1 MTAQDSSSATSATTG
16 ATARIGSSFRDPSG
30 FLFTRDGVL
39 LRQVQERYRPH
50 YDLLHGSGL
59 YDALVNAGLMVPH
72 EERPLSE
79 AAAPGAAY
87 VLQPERI
94 PFISMPYE
102 WSFGQRRA
110 AALLTLRI
118 QEMAIAKGMTL
129 KDASAFNV
137 QFRGVQPVF
146 LDTLSFETLVEGEP
160 WVAYRQFCQHFL
172 APLALQSRVDIRLGH
187 ILRQHLDGVPLD
199 LASKLLSRGSWFSP
213 AMLLHVHLHARS
225 IAKHA
230 ATEGAAS
237 EIAERAKVAKARVS
251 KRGLEGLVAHLKSAV
266 EGMSWKPAGTE
277 WGAYEETHN
286 YDESGRKAK
295 HALVAHFVGRA
306 AASRVIDLGAN
317 AGEYSRV
324 ARGAGAT
331 LVIAADGDP
340 VAVERAFNRFTE
352 SGETGIHPLWLDLTN
367 PSPSQ
372 GWDHTEWP
380 SLAKRGPFDAVMAL
394 ALVHHLA
401 IGNNVPLDGVA
412 AMLARLGRAV
422 IIEWVPKTD
431 PQAQRLLSA
440 REDIFDRY
448 TEVELRAAFERLG
461 LKEQLREPVRDSG
474 RTLHLFAP

>member
-1 MTAQDSSSATSATTG
+1 MSSATSAD
-16 ATARIGSSFRDPSG
+16 AARIGSSFRDPSG

-39 LRQVQERYRPH
+39 LRQVQERYRRH
-50 YDLLHGSGL
+50 YELLKSSGL
-59 YDALVNAGLMVPH
+59 YDALVNAELMVPH
-72 EERPLSE
+72 EERPVSE
-79 AAAPGAAY
+79 AAAPGAAF
-87 VLQPERI
+87 VLQPEWI

-110 AALLTLRI
+110 AALLTLRV
-118 QEMAIAKGMTL
+118 QELAMTHGMTL

-137 QFRGVQPVF
+137 QFRGVKPVF
-146 LDTLSFETLVEGEP
+146 LDTLSFEALVEGEP

-187 ILRQHLDGVPLD
+187 LLRQHLDGVPLD
-199 LASKLLSRGSWFSP
+199 LASKLLSRWSWLSP

-225 IAKHA
+225 IAQHA
-230 ATEGAAS
+230 ATEGEAA
-237 EIAERAKVAKARVS
+237 EIAERAKIAKARVS
-251 KRGLEGLVAHLKSAV
+251 KRGLEGLVSHLKGAV
-266 EGMSWKPAGTE
+266 EGMTWKPAGTE

-286 YDESGRKAK
+286 YDASGRQAK
-295 HALVAHFVGRA
+295 HSLVANFVTRA
-306 AASRVIDLGAN
+306 NATRVLDLGAN

-331 LVIAADGDP
+331 LVVAADGDP

-352 SGETGIHPLWLDLTN
+352 SGERGIHPLWVDLTN

-372 GWDHTEWP
+372 GWDHSEWP

-412 AMLARLGRAV
+412 AMLARLGRSV

-448 TEVELRAAFERLG
+448 SEVELRAAFERVG
-461 LKEQLREPVRDSG
+461 LREHVSEPVRDSG
-474 RTLHLFAP
+474 RTLFLFAP